1 MQIVLSLDEAT
12 EKELR
17 RLAKEKYDGRKGAL
31 SEIVRR
37 GVKLV
42 SEEEKRAWA
51 HGRLLEIAKNAKDAG
66 VGKFRREDAYG
77 RKIFG

>member
-1 MQIVLSLDEAT
+1 MVQIVLSLDEAT

-37 GVKLV
+37 GIKLV
-42 SEEEKRAWA
+42 SEEEKRALA
-51 HGRLLEIAKNAKDAG
+51 HERLLELARNARDAG
-66 VGKFRREDAYG
+66 VGKFS
-77 RKIFG
+77 RKEANER